1 MRANYREEYEGMEFY
16 ARMDPCLA
24 NQMYTNK
31 TDTPCFLE
39 FGEKACGAYSVRVML
54 LPDSMQW
61 MFIKAWA
68 ANRHLECK
76 SIDVSE
82 IQLSD
87 LPIATTPLVHQE
99 PPTKRQRTA

>member
-39 FGEKACGAYSVRVML
+39 FGEKACSAYSVRVML

-61 MFIKAWA
+61 AGVYQGLGGKQAPRMQV
-68 ANRHLECK
+68 NRR
-76 SIDVSE
+76 I
-82 IQLSD
+82 
-87 LPIATTPLVHQE
+87 
-99 PPTKRQRTA
+99 